1 MRRLTVS
8 VLVIIFLLSCG
19 VSAFAGKLETTSPDE
34 WDPVSP
40 GPINGWSAALC
51 EGGTVAVQPYFYYY
65 HTRGV
70 FDGEGAYKA
79 YADGE
84 TQDMYFYEVLL
95 YLGVTDRFEI
105 DLFAGYLDN
114 THTADDTHARHN
126 GWEDAA
132 VYARYCLFDESEWMP
147 QVTAIGQMKFPTG
160 KYERGDE
167 TKVGTDIT
175 GTGSYDPGFGIIL
188 SKGVEPFIFH
198 ADYIYNIPIQAK
210 IDGVKT
216 RYAHYSF
223 IDFAVEWILPKGFNL
238 LLETNLYIQGDT
250 REDGELVPDSD
261 TFSMFLVPGIGWSN
275 ERFQVLV
282 VYQRTVA
289 GTNVDCDDS
298 VAVTCIYTF

>member
-1 MRRLTVS
+1 MRRWVWS
-8 VLVIIFLLSCG
+8 FFAIIFLLS
-19 VSAFAGKLETTSPDE
+19 SSATAFADKLETASPDE

-40 GPINGWSAALC
+40 GPMNGWSASLC
-51 EGGTVAVQPYFYYY
+51 GAGKVVVQPYFYYY

-79 YADGE
+79 YTDGE

-95 YLGVTDRFEI
+95 YLGITDRFEV

-114 THTADDTHARHN
+114 THTADDVHARGN

-132 VYARYCLFDESEWMP
+132 VYARYCLFDEGEWMP

-167 TKVGTDIT
+167 AKIGTDIT

-188 SKGVEPFIFH
+188 SKAVKPFIFH
-198 ADYIYNIPIQAK
+198 ADFIYSIPIQAK

-216 RYAHYSF
+216 RYADYTVM
-223 IDFAVEWILPKGFNL
+223 DFAVEWILPKGFNV
-238 LLETNLYIQGDT
+238 LLETNMYIQGDT
-250 REDGELVPDSD
+250 REDGELVPASD

-275 ERFQVLV
+275 DRLQVLV
-282 VYQRTVA
+282 AYQRTIA

-298 VAVTCIYTF
+298 VAVTVVYTF